1 MERDVVDLPHEER
14 DQTDQSEDHEVA
26 DTESQLDA
34 DARDRPQIAPALA
47 ESQCSQRSFHRKIP
61 LSSPH
66 NASLSF
72 RSEEHTSELQSLMRI
87 SYAVFCL
94 KKNNKQQH
102 QNN

>member
-14 DQTDQSEDHEVA
+14 DQTDHPEDHEVA

-72 RSEEHTSELQSLMRI
+72 RSVALRSAERRVGNECVSTCRSRWSPYH
-87 SYAVFCL
+87 
-94 KKNNKQQH
+94 
-102 QNN
+102 